1 MGSYNET
8 CMLSHLQIVYG
19 DDVKL
24 IILVK
29 NSDKSDFVYHNE
41 MYAPLCLPI
50 DAKYNDYGG
59 IKDAV
64 VPDYTESLLSKLK
77 FSDQNGT
84 EMYKYNSITD
94 FVDNIVEGSGLY
106 LSSRIGE
113 PKKLECVYVHKD
125 LYSILADDF
134 SKRVPIYLPGKER
147 ISIAQSYYNKLSK
160 IGLDI
165 IDCIENNSNDISL
178 LKKQWKTSDLIDR
191 VYSPAA
197 YGFQFTQAYFNTNS
211 LNSKN
216 YDKYEKELINYIM
229 FDKSLQFGRYGY
241 LTKCGLGGQD
251 LDVRIQSLVAK
262 FTLDFSQRLDE
273 DQERIYTED
282 EDFFDYDYDDR

>member
-29 NSDKSDFVYHNE
+29 NSDKSDFIYHNE

-64 VPDYTESLLSKLK
+64 VPDYTESLLNKLK
-77 FSDQNGT
+77 FSDQNGL
-84 EMYKYNSITD
+84 EEYKFNSVDD
-94 FVDNIVEGSGLY
+94 FVNNIIEGSGLY
-106 LSSRIGE
+106 LSSGIEE
-113 PKKLECVYVHKD
+113 PKKLECVYVHKG
-125 LYSILADDF
+125 LYSILVDDF
-134 SKRVPIYLPGKER
+134 SKRIPIILPGMEE
-147 ISIAQSYYNKLSK
+147 ISIAQSYYTKLSK

-165 IDCIENNSNDISL
+165 IDCSENSRDDIS
-178 LKKQWKTSDLIDR
+178 KQWKTSALINR
-191 VYSPAA
+191 VYRPAA

-211 LNSKN
+211 LNGHN
-216 YDKYEKELINYIM
+216 YDKYEKELTDYIM

-273 DQERIYTED
+273 DQERVYTED
-282 EDFFDYDYDDR
+282 EDFFDYDDL